1 MKKFIFKTILFLL
14 FTIIIDSLFGILCE
28 KLANSSKGGD
38 TAKYHYIA
46 EECNDEILIMGS
58 SRCSHHYIPSM
69 FLDSLNSSCYNCGI
83 DGNGIITMYG
93 LLNVILEYN
102 TPDIIVY
109 DITHSFDLQKNDN
122 IKYLGKLKRFYNNKE
137 IKTIFEKIDKKE
149 TYKMFSSMY
158 QYNST
163 LLQLIADNISPQQDN
178 NNGYKALHGCIDSQ
192 PKYNDVKTIKYDPQ
206 KLDFIEQFILKCNG
220 KTQLIFTI
228 SPYYF
233 PPYDDIYEP
242 VRKLCHKH
250 NIPLLEH
257 HNNTLFVKQKK
268 YFKDSVHL
276 NHEGAEL
283 YTRIIIQQ
291 IFDLLSAKYTDKLW
305 QARLLP
311 TTNVHIE

>member
-1 MKKFIFKTILFLL
+1 MKKFIFKVILFLL
-14 FTIIIDSLFGILCE
+14 FTIIIDSLFGITCKNLIN
-28 KLANSSKGGD
+28 NSIGGD
-38 TAKYHYIA
+38 TAKYRYISK
-46 EECNDEILIMGS
+46 ECNDNILIMGS
-58 SRCSHHYIPSM
+58 SRCCHHYIPSIFM
-69 FLDSLNSSCYNCGI
+69 DSLNTSCYNCGI

-109 DITHSFDLQKNDN
+109 DITHSFDLKKNDN
-122 IKYLGKLKRFYNNKE
+122 IKYLGILKRFYYNKDVE
-137 IKTIFEKIDKKE
+137 SIFEKIDKKE
-149 TYKMFSSMY
+149 RYKMFSSMY
-158 QYNST
+158 QYNSS
-163 LLQLIADNISPQQDN
+163 LLQLISDNISPKQEN
-178 NNGYKALHGCIDSQ
+178 NKGYKALSGCMNYE
-192 PKYNDVKTIKYDPQ
+192 PRHNDKTIEYDSQ

-233 PPYDDIYEP
+233 PSNDEIYEP
-242 VRKLCHKH
+242 VRELCSKY

-276 NHEGAEL
+276 NHEGAQI

-291 IFDLLSAKYTDKLW
+291 ILDFLSAK
-305 QARLLP
+305 QAD
-311 TTNVHIE
+311 

>member
-1 MKKFIFKTILFLL
+1 MKKFIFKLILFLL
-14 FTIIIDSLFGILCE
+14 FTIIIDTLFGILCE
-28 KLANSSKGGD
+28 NLTNSSIGGD
-38 TAKYHYIA
+38 TAKYHYISK
-46 EECNDEILIMGS
+46 ECNDKILIMGS

-69 FLDSLNSSCYNCGI
+69 FIDSLNSSCYNCGI

-93 LLNVILEYN
+93 LLNVILEHN

-109 DITHSFDLQKNDN
+109 DITSSFDLQKNDN
-122 IKYLGKLKRFYNNKE
+122 LKYLGKLKRFYSNKE
-137 IKTIFEKIDKKE
+137 IKTVFEKIDKKE
-149 TYKMFSSMY
+149 IYKMFSSMY

-163 LLQLIADNISPQQDN
+163 LLQLIADNISPKQKN
-178 NNGYKALHGCIDSQ
+178 NNGYKALQGCMDYEPKHNDNTIEYDSL
-192 PKYNDVKTIKYDPQ
+192 

-233 PPYDDIYEP
+233 PSNDEIYEP
-242 VRKLCHKH
+242 VRKLCNKY

-257 HNNTLFVKQKK
+257 QNNTLFVKQKK

-276 NHEGAEL
+276 NHEGAKL

-291 IFDLLSAKYTDKLW
+291 IHNLLSAKYTD
-305 QARLLP
+305 
-311 TTNVHIE
+311 